1 MATTTSTRAIVFA
14 IAILFVAIQ
23 AVHADYYRPR
33 LPTLMS
39 PPPYVSEPKPLPTPS
54 PKPIL
59 YQPPPTS
66 HYQPP
71 MGSFEDQFLAPH
83 NSVRTSLGLSPL
95 VWDARIASY
104 ATWWANQ
111 RRYDCSLTHSTGPY
125 GENLFWGS
133 GSDFTP
139 TFAVESWTVEAKS
152 YNHMTNS
159 CDDGMCGHY
168 TQIVWRDTKRIGCA
182 RVVCENGAGVF
193 ITCNYDPPGNYV
205 GENPY

>member
-1 MATTTSTRAIVFA
+1 MATTTSTQAIVLA
-14 IAILFVAIQ
+14 VALLFV

-33 LPTLMS
+33 LPTVPS
-39 PPPYVSEPKPLPTPS
+39 PSPYVAKPKPLPSPS
-54 PKPIL
+54 PKPIVYRPDPT
-59 YQPPPTS
+59 YQPPT
-66 HYQPP
+66 
-71 MGSFEDQFLAPH
+71 GSFEHQFLEPH
-83 NSVRTSLGLSPL
+83 NTVRTSLGLSPL
-95 VWDARIASY
+95 VWDGKIASY
-104 ATWWANQ
+104 AIWWANQ

-133 GSDFTP
+133 GSDWTP

-152 YNHMTNS
+152 YNHMSNS
-159 CDDGMCGHY
+159 CEGGMCGHY
-168 TQIVWRDTKRIGCA
+168 TQIVWRDTKRLGCA

>member
-1 MATTTSTRAIVFA
+1 MATTTSTQATVFA
-14 IAILFVAIQ
+14 IALFLVAIQ

-33 LPTLMS
+33 LPTSPS
-39 PPPYVSEPKPLPTPS
+39 PPPYVAKPKPLPTPS

-59 YQPPPTS
+59 YHPPPT
-66 HYQPP
+66 YQPP
-71 MGSFEDQFLAPH
+71 TGSFEQQFLDPH
-83 NSVRTSLGLSPL
+83 NTVRGGLGLPPL
-95 VWDARIASY
+95 VWDVKIASY

-133 GSDFTP
+133 GSDFTS

-152 YNHMTNS
+152 YNHMTNT
-159 CDDGMCGHY
+159 CEGDGMCGHY
-168 TQIVWRDTKRIGCA
+168 TQIVWRETRRLGCA

-205 GENPY
+205 GEKPY

>member
-1 MATTTSTRAIVFA
+1 MATTTSTQT
-14 IAILFVAIQ
+14 ILFAVAIFLVAIQ

-33 LPTLMS
+33 LPTVPS
-39 PPPYVSEPKPLPTPS
+39 PPSYVAKPKPLPTPS

-59 YQPPPTS
+59 YHPPPT
-66 HYQPP
+66 YQPP
-71 MGSFEDQFLAPH
+71 TGSFEQQFLDPH
-83 NSVRTSLGLSPL
+83 NTVRSGLGLPPL
-95 VWDARIASY
+95 VWDEKIASY
-104 ATWWANQ
+104 AAWWANQ
-111 RRYDCSLTHSTGPY
+111 RRYDCSMTHSTGPY

-139 TFAVESWTVEAKS
+139 TFAVESWTVEAQS

-159 CDDGMCGHY
+159 CEGSGMCGHY
-168 TQIVWRDTKRIGCA
+168 TQIVWRETRLLGCA

-205 GENPY
+205 GEKPY

>member
-1 MATTTSTRAIVFA
+1 MTNSCEGGMCGHYTQIVWRDTKRIGCARVVCENGAGVF
-14 IAILFVAIQ
+14 ITCNY
-23 AVHADYYRPR
+23 D
-33 LPTLMS
+33 
-39 PPPYVSEPKPLPTPS
+39 PPDDLQVSRSVVDDL
-54 PKPIL
+54 
-59 YQPPPTS
+59 
-66 HYQPP
+66 H
-71 MGSFEDQFLAPH
+71 GSL
-83 NSVRTSLGLSPL
+83 L
-95 VWDARIASY
+95 VNTY
-104 ATWWANQ
+104 

-133 GSDFTP
+133 GSDWTP

-159 CDDGMCGHY
+159 CEGGMCGHY

>member
-1 MATTTSTRAIVFA
+1 M
-14 IAILFVAIQ
+14 Q

-39 PPPYVSEPKPLPTPS
+39 PPPYGAEPKPLPSPS

-59 YQPPPTS
+59 YHPPPTY

-71 MGSFEDQFLAPH
+71 TGSFEDQFLAPH

-95 VWDARIASY
+95 VWDGRIASY
-104 ATWWANQ
+104 ASWWANQ

-133 GSDFTP
+133 GSDWTP
-139 TFAVESWTVEAKS
+139 TFAVESWTVEAKF

-159 CDDGMCGHY
+159 CEGGMCGHY
-168 TQIVWRDTKRIGCA
+168 TQIVWRDTKRLGCA